1 MFNRRKKEHEDIES
15 FSPWESYSD
24 LYCGLL
30 LVFVLLFFFAIYQ
43 YVSARET
50 NIADTEA
57 LQESMQEEH
66 DTVLAMLKTQMEN
79 QQSAYDEKVSE
90 LESQQTTLSL
100 LKTHLENQQEEL
112 EEKDKR
118 LSAQETE
125 LSDQAALLETRQQEL
140 ETQAQTL
147 ETQEKTI
154 SGQQDQ
160 LNVQQTRLT
169 EQEDQL
175 KEQQTQLKEQ
185 QTQLKQQQT
194 RLDQQ
199 ESELAV
205 QDQKLKEQQQLLDE
219 QAVQIEQ
226 IVGVRS
232 QLIDVLNRELKAN
245 HIEVQADK
253 STGAIAFASTIL
265 FDVDSNELNE
275 TGKEFF
281 RTFMPVY
288 LDVLFQKDFED
299 YIAEI
304 IVEGHTDSSGTYM
317 HNLELSQKR
326 AFSVAEYCVQEDNDF
341 LTKDAVARLRE
352 LITVNGCADKA
363 PVYNA
368 DGSVNDEAS
377 RRVEVKFRLK
387 DQEMIQA
394 MDEIL
399 NQ

>member
-175 KEQQTQLKEQ
+175 KEQQTQLK
-185 QTQLKQQQT
+185 QQQT

-199 ESELAV
+199 ESELAL

>member
-169 EQEDQL
+169 EQED
-175 KEQQTQLKEQ
+175 QLKEQ

>member
-175 KEQQTQLKEQ
+175 KEQQTQLK
-185 QTQLKQQQT
+185 QQQT

-199 ESELAV
+199 ESELAL

-253 STGAIAFASTIL
+253 STGAIAFASKIL